1 MILEKYAYKIVQ
13 IAIINVHNNKTYTS
27 KYIFLQNATD
37 AWKMQCHK
45 NLSAY
50 LAMILLFNTSIYTQQ
65 IYI

>member
-45 NLSAY
+45 NLNAY
-50 LAMILLFNTSIYTQQ
+50 LAMIQY
-65 IYI
+65 